1 MVFLMGGV
9 AVRNGGEEEVVAG
22 TSGTVG
28 DYEGRARR
36 RIGGRGGRMCRQQSL
51 SRDLEH
57 AAKETY
63 LLTSL
68 SFKLLGYLG

>member
-1 MVFLMGGV
+1 MVGV
-9 AVRNGGEEEVVAG
+9 AVRNGGGEEAVDG
-22 TSGTVG
+22 MSGVPG

-36 RIGGRGGRMCRQQSL
+36 RVWGRGGRLCRQQSL

-68 SFKLLGYLG
+68 SFKLLGFLG